1 VIALTAEI
9 SLLEGSLR
17 SIKNT
22 QAQTLLELQQT
33 SSRLASSLSAH
44 DETKGVVTDLQNDL
58 AGERAFLEKTQT
70 ELAAVQVDLGKEQ
83 AIVEKTKALLKASM
97 TREEVLLRKVDTLT
111 ALQKKTWIDLT
122 RATAKV
128 DSLTLELDQLRLK
141 LKDSHALADR
151 YLRESTLKNKTIAT
165 MNGEKLA
172 LEGKLNT
179 CMAAAIPK
187 TYPGPDSGL
196 VPGLVP
202 GP

>member
-179 CMAAAIPK
+179 CMA
-187 TYPGPDSGL
+187 DSGL